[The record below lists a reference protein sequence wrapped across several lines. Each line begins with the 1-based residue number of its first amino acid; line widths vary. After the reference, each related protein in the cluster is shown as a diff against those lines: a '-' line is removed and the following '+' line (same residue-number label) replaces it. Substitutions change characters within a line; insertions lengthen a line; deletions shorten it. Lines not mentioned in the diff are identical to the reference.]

1 MTTDYFVNHARAR
14 RFPWTLYHQPLER
27 DLARF
32 LRHVAAEHPRGEV
45 LIVGC
50 GLLHEIDAAPGG
62 LAFHVADIDERA
74 VAAVLARRDP
84 RITGGTVVDPEQPI
98 DHSLRQ
104 SLGQSPGQSLGQS
117 PALGAT
123 RRFAAIY
130 AKEVVEHVRAWPGWL
145 TGLRRALVP
154 GGRLWLSTPN
164 YGEPWLA
171 ALESTV
177 LELIARR
184 SGFSRRD
191 LHPTRFSRRSLARG
205 LVSAGFEQVDVRVA
219 PSRLALTAWA
229 RGAGAGT
236 GRIGGSGDL
245 AHGRAR

>member
-1 MTTDYFVNHARAR
+1 MTETTDYFANHARAR
-14 RFPWTLYHQPLER
+14 QFPWTLYHQPLER

-32 LRHVAAEHPRGEV
+32 LRQVAAEHPAGEV

-50 GLLHEIDAAPGG
+50 GLLHELDAAPSG

-84 RITGGTVVDPEQPI
+84 RITGGTVVAAEAPI
-98 DHSLRQ
+98 DRD
-104 SLGQSPGQSLGQS
+104 LGLGSGPGPG
-117 PALGAT
+117 

-130 AKEVVEHVRAWPGWL
+130 AKEVVEHVHAWPTWL
-145 TGLRRALVP
+145 VGLRRALVP
-154 GGRLWLSTPN
+154 SGRLWLSTPN

-177 LELIARR
+177 LEVIARR

-191 LHPTRFSRRSLARG
+191 LHPTRFSRGSLARG
-205 LVSAGFEQVDVRVA
+205 LAAAGFEQVDVQVT
-219 PSRLALTAWA
+219 PTRLALTSWA
-229 RGAGAGT
+229 RAP
-236 GRIGGSGDL
+236 R
-245 AHGRAR
+245 